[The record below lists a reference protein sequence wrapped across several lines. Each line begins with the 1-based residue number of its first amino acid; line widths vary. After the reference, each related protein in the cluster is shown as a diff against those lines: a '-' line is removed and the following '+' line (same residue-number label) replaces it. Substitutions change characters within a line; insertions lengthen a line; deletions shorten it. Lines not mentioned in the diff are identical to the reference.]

1 MEDGNNRPPLQKH
14 GNIEIY
20 RGFFFSTYCVR
31 PIETHDGI
39 SVRFRK
45 DIFGHI
51 MQESSNRDGVKD
63 TLSLQRAERLGWI
76 KIALQDPSLQ
86 FKAGWDNKKKIYDH
100 RRRITIMID
109 NFVVVI
115 RLKSAKEADFV
126 TCYVADDVRTQA
138 KLRNT
143 PDWVNPFTVE

>member
-1 MEDGNNRPPLQKH
+1 M
-14 GNIEIY
+14 
-20 RGFFFSTYCVR
+20 R

-45 DIFGHI
+45 DVFSHV

-63 TLSLQRAERLGWI
+63 TLSLKRAERLGWI
-76 KIALQDPSLQ
+76 KIALQDPALK
-86 FKAGWDNKKKIYDH
+86 FKAGWDNKKRVYDH

-126 TCYVADDVRTQA
+126 ICYVADDERTQA

-143 PDWVNPFTVE
+143 PDWINPFTTGI